1 MPIEGVEFG
10 IGRRTSDQVG
20 KGVWATGR
28 GAVEIYVL
36 FSRQWG
42 RSESSL
48 ANLGPQGPWEVRG

>member
-36 FSRQWG
+36 FFSAMG
-42 RSESSL
+42 
-48 ANLGPQGPWEVRG
+48 A